1 MPNHLAILLFKVLKA
16 YGVSITQH
24 TIKQTINTHP
34 ELLSMQ
40 CISDA
45 LDSWKVKHTVV
56 KLTLEKLRT
65 LDIPVI
71 VHLKKGEYVWV
82 TQITDSKVHFWSAFG
97 KKGNKSHEHF
107 EKEWSGVALAIE
119 DVEEAGEPNYREVR
133 RKEIKE
139 NIIRY
144 FFAGGCMA
152 LVTILTYFSWKNDSV
167 LPLLPK
173 LLLLLVNAAGCYIS
187 YTLILQENCQAKR
200 LVQKFCKA
208 GAHNDCNKVTTSQYS
223 KLFGLFSWAELG
235 LAYFSAAI
243 LWVILAPVSAHWIS
257 PLWWLFLAPLPLTVW
272 SLFTQAFFIRKWC
285 LFCCAI
291 VLLLWVNA
299 GILYFSLPFGCVF
312 PIVESVLAALLILT
326 STVAVLY
333 VSKTGKSGEQ
343 YSEQREIARI
353 KYDFKT
359 VQCQLSELRLET
371 NHVGFVLGNSQAS
384 HEITLYLSIAC
395 SHCGRALKELRR
407 LTDIYPLFC
416 YRLIFAVKTDDFEHT
431 SNAIT
436 RHLISLYKTLN
447 TNEFFD
453 VLDGWYAM
461 PKKSLEALQKAYP
474 ASSVQDDK
482 EELNALYQFG
492 QQAKIT
498 YTPALLLNG
507 QILSQ
512 LYSYRDLYGIVRA
525 LNAEES

>member
-208 GAHNDCNKVTTSQYS
+208 GTHIDCNKVTASQYS
-223 KLFGLFSWAELG
+223 KLFGVFSWAELG
-235 LAYFSAAI
+235 IAYFTSVI
-243 LWVILAPVSAHWIS
+243 LWIVIAPVTVN
-257 PLWWLFLAPLPLTVW
+257 WLLPLCIFFFAALPFTLW
-272 SLFTQAFFIRKWC
+272 SLFTQAFLIRKWC

-291 VLLLWVNA
+291 VLLLWGNA
-299 GILYFSLPFGCVF
+299 GILYFALPFGCAV
-312 PIVESVLAALLILT
+312 PVVESALAALLFLV
-326 STVAVLY
+326 SVVAVLH

-343 YSEQREIARI
+343 FSEQRETARI
-353 KYDFKT
+353 KYDFQT
-359 VQCQLSELRLET
+359 VQSQLSESRLET
-371 NHVGFVLGNSQAS
+371 NHIGFVLGNLQGV

-395 SHCGRALKELRR
+395 SHCGRAVKELRR
-407 LTDIYPLFC
+407 LSEIYPDFR

-436 RHLISLYKTLN
+436 RHLVSLYKTLN
-447 TNEFFD
+447 KNEFFD
-453 VLDGWYAM
+453 MLDAWYTM
-461 PKKSLEALQKAYP
+461 PKKSLEAFQKEFPSPYI
-474 ASSVQDDK
+474 QDNRK
-482 EELNALYQFG
+482 EIEALYKFG
-492 QQAKIT
+492 QQAKIS
-498 YTPALLLNG
+498 YTPAILLNG
-507 QILSQ
+507 KVMSQ
-512 LYSYRDLYGIVRA
+512 LYFYQDLYGIART
-525 LNAEES
+525 LYAEES